1 MSAAP
6 SPAANAAQPK
16 ARTIF
21 GIGIGNALEWYDWG
35 IYATFASYIAPQF
48 FHSGNPVSDV
58 LSTLAI
64 FAVGFLARPF
74 GGFLLGWVA
83 DRRGRQLSMMLAV
96 GLAAAGSLV
105 IGLTPSWESIGV
117 FAPIILVIARLTQGL
132 AHGGELPAAQTYLSE
147 MAPREKRGL
156 WSSLIYL
163 SGTCGI
169 ILGTLMGAV
178 LTSVLTKPEMGA
190 YGWRIPFI
198 LGGVFGLF
206 ALWIR
211 SRMNETDTF
220 TAAAEAIAPAE
231 RPSLVRQIV
240 AHPMLLL
247 RVIGLTVGGTVI
259 YYVWA
264 VAAPSYAITNRGI
277 DATGALWAGVIAQVI
292 FLGVLPLWGM
302 LSDRIGRR
310 PVLLIACATMG
321 VLLIPLNAMIGN
333 SAVMLAVA
341 MTIALISIGAF
352 VSIGPAVFAEM
363 FPTAIRAAGLGV
375 PYSIAVALFG
385 GTAPYLQAWFASIG
399 SPAAFNW
406 YAIGLAIISIVTVV
420 LMPETRA
427 RDLSTED
434 HLELAPRTTR

>member
-6 SPAANAAQPK
+6 KAPQSK

-21 GIGIGNALEWYDWG
+21 GIGVGNALEWYDWN
-35 IYATFASYIAPQF
+35 IYATFTVYIASQF
-48 FHSGNPVSDV
+48 FASGDPTSDV
-58 LSTLAI
+58 LKTLAV

-74 GGFLLGWVA
+74 GGFVFGWVA
-83 DRRGRQLSMMLAV
+83 DRSGRQLSMTLAV

-105 IGLTPSWESIGV
+105 IGITPSYASIGV
-117 FAPIILVIARLTQGL
+117 LAPIVLVIARLVQGL

-147 MAPREKRGL
+147 MAPAEKRGL
-156 WSSLIYL
+156 WSSLIYF
-163 SGTCGI
+163 SGTCGVI
-169 ILGTLMGAV
+169 VGTLMGAV
-178 LTSVLTKPEMGA
+178 LATVLSREDMAA

-211 SRMNETDTF
+211 SRMHETTTF

-231 RPSLVRQIV
+231 RPSLVRQIM

-264 VAAPSYAITNRGI
+264 VAAPSFAISNRGI
-277 DATGALWAGVIAQVI
+277 DAGGALWAGVVAQVI
-292 FLGVLPLWGM
+292 FIGSLPLWGM

-310 PVLLIACATMG
+310 PVLLIACAAMG
-321 VLLIPLNAMIGN
+321 VGLIPLNALIGN

-341 MTIALISIGAF
+341 MIIALIFIGGF
-352 VSIGPAVFAEM
+352 VSIAPAVFAEM

-385 GTAPYLQAWFASIG
+385 GTSPYLQAWFASIG
-399 SPAAFNW
+399 APAAFYW
-406 YAIGLAIISIVTVV
+406 YAIGLAVISIVTVL

-427 RDLSTED
+427 RDLSADD
-434 HLELAPRTTR
+434 HLELAPRTSR

>member
-6 SPAANAAQPK
+6 KAPQSK

-21 GIGIGNALEWYDWG
+21 GIGVGNALEWYDWN
-35 IYATFASYIAPQF
+35 IYATFTVYIASQF
-48 FHSGNPVSDV
+48 FASGDATSDV
-58 LSTLAI
+58 LKTLAV

-74 GGFLLGWVA
+74 GGFVFGWVA
-83 DRRGRQLSMMLAV
+83 DRSGRQLSMTLAV

-105 IGLTPSWESIGV
+105 IGITPSYASIGV
-117 FAPIILVIARLTQGL
+117 LAPIVLVVARLVQGL

-147 MAPREKRGL
+147 MAPAEKRGL
-156 WSSLIYL
+156 WSSLIYF
-163 SGTCGI
+163 SGTCGVI
-169 ILGTLMGAV
+169 VGTLMGAV
-178 LTSVLTKPEMGA
+178 LATVLSKEEMAA

-198 LGGVFGLF
+198 LGGLFGLF

-211 SRMNETDTF
+211 SRMHETGTF

-231 RPSLVRQIV
+231 RPSLVRQIM
-240 AHPMLLL
+240 AHPKLLL

-264 VAAPSYAITNRGI
+264 VAAPSFAISNRGI
-277 DATGALWAGVIAQVI
+277 DASGALWAGVVAQVI
-292 FLGVLPLWGM
+292 FIGTLPLWGM

-310 PVLLIACATMG
+310 PVLLIACAAMG
-321 VLLIPLNAMIGN
+321 VLLIPLNAIIGN

-341 MTIALISIGAF
+341 MTIALIFIGGF
-352 VSIGPAVFAEM
+352 VSIAPAVFAEM

-385 GTAPYLQAWFASIG
+385 GTSPYLQAWFASIG
-399 SPAAFNW
+399 APAAFYW
-406 YAIGLAIISIVTVV
+406 YAIGLAVISIVTVV

-427 RDLSTED
+427 RDLSADD
-434 HLELAPRTTR
+434 HLELAPRTTH

>member
-1 MSAAP
+1 MSA
-6 SPAANAAQPK
+6 SLEKGKPAQSK

-21 GIGIGNALEWYDWG
+21 GIGVGNALEWYDWN
-35 IYATFASYIAPQF
+35 IYATFTVYIASQF
-48 FHSGNPVSDV
+48 FASGDSTSDV
-58 LSTLAI
+58 LKTLAV

-74 GGFLLGWVA
+74 GGFVFGWVA
-83 DRRGRQLSMMLAV
+83 DRSGRQLSMTLAV

-105 IGLTPSWESIGV
+105 IGITPSYASIGV
-117 FAPIILVIARLTQGL
+117 LAPIILVVARLIQGL

-147 MAPREKRGL
+147 MAPAEKRGL
-156 WSSLIYL
+156 WSSLIYF
-163 SGTCGI
+163 SGTCGVI
-169 ILGTLMGAV
+169 VGTLMGAV
-178 LTSVLTKPEMGA
+178 LATVLSKEEMAA

-198 LGGVFGLF
+198 LGGIFGLF

-211 SRMNETDTF
+211 SRMHETTTF

-231 RPSLVRQIV
+231 RPSLVRQIL

-264 VAAPSYAITNRGI
+264 VAAPSFAISNRGI
-277 DATGALWAGVIAQVI
+277 DASGALWAGVVAQVLFI
-292 FLGVLPLWGM
+292 GALPLWGM

-310 PVLLIACATMG
+310 PVLLIACAAMG
-321 VLLIPLNAMIGN
+321 ILLIPLNSIIGN

-341 MTIALISIGAF
+341 MTIALIFIAGF
-352 VSIGPAVFAEM
+352 VSIAPAVFAEM

-385 GTAPYLQAWFASIG
+385 GTSPYLQAWFASIG
-399 SPAAFNW
+399 APGAFYW
-406 YAIGLAIISIVTVV
+406 YAIGLAVISVITIV
-420 LMPETRA
+420 LMPETRG
-427 RDLSTED
+427 RDLSADD
-434 HLELAPRTTR
+434 HLELVPRTAR

>member
-6 SPAANAAQPK
+6 KAPQSK

-21 GIGIGNALEWYDWG
+21 GIGVGNALEWYDWN
-35 IYATFASYIAPQF
+35 IYATFTVYIASQF
-48 FHSGNPVSDV
+48 FASGDATSDV
-58 LSTLAI
+58 LKTLAV

-74 GGFLLGWVA
+74 GGFVFGWVA
-83 DRRGRQLSMMLAV
+83 DRSGRQLSMTLAV

-105 IGLTPSWESIGV
+105 IGITPSYASIGV
-117 FAPIILVIARLTQGL
+117 LAPIVLVVARLVQGL

-147 MAPREKRGL
+147 MAPAEKRGL
-156 WSSLIYL
+156 WSSLIYF
-163 SGTCGI
+163 SGTCGVI
-169 ILGTLMGAV
+169 VGTLMGAV
-178 LTSVLTKPEMGA
+178 LATVLSKEEMAA

-198 LGGVFGLF
+198 LGGLFGLF

-211 SRMNETDTF
+211 SRMHETGTF

-231 RPSLVRQIV
+231 RPSLVRQIM
-240 AHPMLLL
+240 AHPKLLL

-264 VAAPSYAITNRGI
+264 VAAPSFAISNRGI
-277 DATGALWAGVIAQVI
+277 DASGALWAGVVAQVI
-292 FLGVLPLWGM
+292 FIGTLPLWGM

-310 PVLLIACATMG
+310 PVLLIACAAMG
-321 VLLIPLNAMIGN
+321 VLLIPLNAIIGN

-341 MTIALISIGAF
+341 MTIALIFIGGF
-352 VSIGPAVFAEM
+352 VSIAPAVFAEM

-385 GTAPYLQAWFASIG
+385 GTSPYLQAWFASIG
-399 SPAAFNW
+399 APAAFYW
-406 YAIGLAIISIVTVV
+406 YTIGLAVISIVTVV

-427 RDLSTED
+427 RDLSADD
-434 HLELAPRTTR
+434 HLELAPRTTH